1 MDLSFI
7 LKIAGI
13 GMIVAVVCQILSK
26 LGKDDQSMLVSI
38 GGIILVLIILVEELG
53 GLLDIVKDVFGI

>member
-38 GGIILVLIILVEELG
+38 GGIILVLIIIIEELG
-53 GLLDIVKDVFGI
+53 GLLEMVKDVFGI

>member
-1 MDLSFI
+1 MDVSFV

-26 LGKDDQSMLVSI
+26 LGKDDQSTMLSI
-38 GGIILVLIILVEELG
+38 GGIIFVLILLVEELG
-53 GLLDIVKDVFGI
+53 GLIDMVKDVFGI

>member
-53 GLLDIVKDVFGI
+53 GLIEIVKGVFGI

>member
-53 GLLDIVKDVFGI
+53 GLIDIVKGVFGI

>member
-26 LGKDDQSMLVSI
+26 LGKDDQSMLVSV
-38 GGIILVLIILVEELG
+38 GGIIFVLIIIIEELG
-53 GLLDIVKDVFGI
+53 GLINAVKDVFGI